1 VAVCESNLAVILHEF
16 GDNRVDWA
24 NEASFLID
32 RSVETVDSII
42 ERYEKEAMQAAA
54 KMLGSG
60 RAILPELPS
69 SSSSSSSSSHIS
81 PPASSSSSTN
91 KQLSSIVEGS
101 SIREKGEEG
110 DGNDNKNN
118 KLVVVDSDGGGGGGG
133 SGGSSGH
140 LVDRSSLND
149 EKPKG
154 GGAEEAEDQDE
165 PEESPTDKKIRE
177 EKEALYMKQCMWD
190 CLPEAVRIAKLILR
204 HNKLRILTDQL
215 SISETALEV
224 AKEERS
230 RAASA
235 NANANDG
242 GGYSPPVSP
251 LTQASF
257 KSKKS
262 KSKKFSLSFTEDD
275 DDDDDDDDEK
285 KLSSDKD
292 NFLKTN
298 LLSKDGD
305 QEEVIAKGTAVTTT
319 TTVGGSDNLS
329 LTSSMEGEDAE
340 LKLLKEEQEH
350 FLISCLEL
358 YENSPGLIRGAAG
371 AHQPKLSK
379 YIGMERLGAYPPDEF
394 EVIYELRRQKIEQVN
409 TPHIYFLSLFFYTFI
424 SSSSSS
430 PRPIHFIQKENS
442 YSVYELLP
450 YPTHNTNLL
459 AHHLALLYMR
469 SIHQFMLLFF
479 VLMFII
485 HT

>member
-69 SSSSSSSSSHIS
+69 SSHISPSSSS
-81 PPASSSSSTN
+81 N

-101 SIREKGEEG
+101 SIREAGEEE

-118 KLVVVDSDGGGGGGG
+118 KLVVVSDDGDGGG
-133 SGGSSGH
+133 SGSSGQ
-140 LVDRSSLND
+140 LVGRSSLND
-149 EKPKG
+149 EKPKK
-154 GGAEEAEDQDE
+154 GGAEEAEDQEDE

-275 DDDDDDDDEK
+275 DDDDDEK

-305 QEEVIAKGTAVTTT
+305 QEEVIAQGTAVTTT

-409 TPHIYFLSLFFYTFI
+409 THTLSLSLFNHSFNHHHHL
-424 SSSSSS
+424 SSSYSF
-430 PRPIHFIQKENS
+430 HLEEKNS
-442 YSVYELLP
+442 CCVYELQPHL
-450 YPTHNTNLL
+450 THITIFS
-459 AHHLALLYMR
+459 H
-469 SIHQFMLLFF
+469 
-479 VLMFII
+479 II
-485 HT
+485 